1 MKHSSFS
8 LLYYFSCLK
17 TCNSFTECRPVAG
30 KGLQLQVFEM
40 DVEDVVDSGNQV
52 ENFVD
57 WNFHLN

>member
-8 LLYYFSCLK
+8 LIYYFSCWK

-40 DVEDVVDSGNQV
+40 DVEDVVDSENQV
-52 ENFVD
+52 ENFVG
-57 WNFHLN
+57 